1 VRAPVRRAEIG
12 NMHKLWWPSVDA
24 AETPIAVVV
33 AVETKHG
40 SPPFEDKAEI
50 RIDVDA
56 IDFRGDPFRRPVGK
70 KNVPSPM
77 FFKRNFRDVLSRCGP
92 A

>member
-1 VRAPVRRAEIG
+1 
-12 NMHKLWWPSVDA
+12 MHKLWWPSVDA